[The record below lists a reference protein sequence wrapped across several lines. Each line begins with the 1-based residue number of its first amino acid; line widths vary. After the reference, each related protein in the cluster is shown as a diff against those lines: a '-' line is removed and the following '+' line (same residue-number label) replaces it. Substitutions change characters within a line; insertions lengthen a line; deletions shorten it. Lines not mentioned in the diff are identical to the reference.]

1 MVVAKTIN
9 LRIRSGRRGY
19 LKSVDVRKRGRVQK
33 PDLRNVRTSLNTPH
47 GNIHLFLFN
56 VSLMIS
62 GVLKGNIEKKLVKG
76 ALSSPAQFLA
86 IESPLKIMKNVF
98 YFTLKALFVL

>member
-1 MVVAKTIN
+1 MVVVKRIN
-9 LRIRSGRRGY
+9 LRIRSGRREY

-33 PDLRNVRTSLNTPH
+33 PDLRSVRTSLNTPH
-47 GNIHLFLFN
+47 GNIHLFLSN

-76 ALSSPAQFLA
+76 ALSSQAQFLA
-86 IESPLKIMKNVF
+86 IESPLKIIRNAF

>member
-1 MVVAKTIN
+1 MVVVKRIN
-9 LRIRSGRRGY
+9 LRIRSGRREY

-33 PDLRNVRTSLNTPH
+33 PDLRSVRTSLNTPH
-47 GNIHLFLFN
+47 GNIHLFLSN

-86 IESPLKIMKNVF
+86 TESPLKILRNAF